1 MFQWF
6 DVCDS
11 RSKYHK
17 WKKVKCALGVHEELQ
32 LAALDKMLKLMDNA
46 TFGPNTNKKHFIK
59 GIRCSTNSIKALYH
73 ELRGE
78 KWDYLIC
85 YRYLPTLRCIIW
97 FQYQHKIHTFLDV
110 TKTNLSRNSPR
121 TEPVEETTTIPVL
134 QTFAI
139 GSDILLYSATQMEF
153 SASAHQLKTRGV
165 KMNLQYP
172 PICREVCSLRF
183 ARWTRTRRIKVQNC
197 LMMMKVRNSKVLKR
211 PITMT
216 CHL

>member
-1 MFQWF
+1 MGLSHLLQ
-6 DVCDS
+6 
-11 RSKYHK
+11 
-17 WKKVKCALGVHEELQ
+17 VH
-32 LAALDKMLKLMDNA
+32 
-46 TFGPNTNKKHFIK
+46 
-59 GIRCSTNSIKALYH
+59 
-73 ELRGE
+73 
-78 KWDYLIC
+78 
-85 YRYLPTLRCIIW
+85 TLCFIIW
-97 FQYQHKIHTFLDV
+97 FQYQHKIPTFLDV
-110 TKTNLSRNSPR
+110 IKTNLSRNSPH

-153 SASAHQLKTRGV
+153 SASAHQLKARGV
-165 KMNLQYP
+165 RMNLQYP

-197 LMMMKVRNSKVLKR
+197 LMMLKVRISKVLKK